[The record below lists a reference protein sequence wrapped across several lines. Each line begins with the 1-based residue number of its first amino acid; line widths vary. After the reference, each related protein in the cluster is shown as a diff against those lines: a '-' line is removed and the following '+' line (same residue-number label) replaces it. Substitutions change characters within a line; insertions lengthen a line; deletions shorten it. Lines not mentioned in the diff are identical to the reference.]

1 VTHAA
6 RRLQP
11 CLCASSEPHIV
22 VCVGGVSEE
31 GRISQ
36 YEKRPVCHKTSPQN
50 RNVLSLEGLTHR
62 QKEAKEEEEEE
73 RGVWKD
79 TWGINVGKLPRNGD
93 GVSDS
98 KEGDARQRSSRLAET
113 PPPLHQHTP
122 THPHPHLHPYSADT
136 HTDQEQTREDARRT
150 CFYGC
155 LVQV

>member
-1 VTHAA
+1 
-6 RRLQP
+6 
-11 CLCASSEPHIV
+11 
-22 VCVGGVSEE
+22 VSEE